1 MEGAFNLSRLAPLPH
16 EEEEARMATMQIDLS
31 ISLCVDRSVWRRL
44 LDHFLS

>member
-1 MEGAFNLSRLAPLPH
+1 MEGAFNLSRLAPLPR
-16 EEEEARMATMQIDLS
+16 ESKMATMQIDLS